1 MAFAEG
7 LNRSALEVFERAER
21 DAEKLSI
28 LHLELNC
35 GARVLDFGVNVRG
48 GLQAGVQLA
57 SICLGGLA
65 EVAISSGDQ
74 SVWPGPWIRVA
85 TDFPVRSCLFGQ
97 YAGWPVSVGKFF
109 AMGSGPM
116 RVLRGREKMLEHLE
130 AHDDSEIAVGVLECD
145 KVPDCEIA
153 RQIASECGISPE
165 GLRIAVAP
173 TRSVAGCVQVVAR
186 SVETS
191 LHKLY
196 ELGFPLSAVKHAYG
210 IAPLPPPAPDFATGI
225 GRANDAIL
233 YGGHVTLWVDADDEQ
248 IASIGAKVPSS
259 ASKDFGAPFAEIF
272 KNYNYD
278 FYKVDPGLF
287 SPAEVALNNLKT
299 GRAFHFGELRDD
311 LISRSFAVEQMS

>member
-1 MAFAEG
+1 
-7 LNRSALEVFERAER
+7 
-21 DAEKLSI
+21 
-28 LHLELNC
+28 
-35 GARVLDFGVNVRG
+35 
-48 GLQAGVQLA
+48 
-57 SICLGGLA
+57 
-65 EVAISSGDQ
+65 
-74 SVWPGPWIRVA
+74 
-85 TDFPVRSCLFGQ
+85 
-97 YAGWPVSVGKFF
+97 
-109 AMGSGPM
+109 M

-130 AHDDSEIAVGVLECD
+130 AHDQSEVAVGVLECD

-153 RQIASECGISPE
+153 TQIASECGISPE

-225 GRANDAIL
+225 GRTNDAIL
-233 YGGHVTLWVDADDEQ
+233 YGGHVTLWVEADDEQ
-248 IASIGAKVPSS
+248 IATIGAKVPSS
-259 ASKDFGAPFAEIF
+259 ASRDFGAPFAEIF

-287 SPAEVALNNLKT
+287 SPAEVAINNLKT